1 MSKYWNPEFCVADFT
16 IEDDTVICDSFY
28 QMREVRLQHQRFDG
42 GTVSLKRDLFWRP
55 DAVCVLL
62 YDHVRETVVLIEQ
75 FRIGAI
81 DHPRSPWLLELVAG
95 LVEPGETI
103 EDVACRESI
112 EEAGAQILHLEHI
125 SRFTPS
131 PGGVRE
137 YIDLYCGC
145 VNSEGLGG
153 IHGLE
158 GEGENI
164 KVHLFPVDT
173 AIAMVKSGD
182 VDNAAGI
189 IALQWLQLNRS
200 MIKEKWSTNV
210 E

>member
-1 MSKYWNPEFCVADFT
+1 MSKYWNPEFSGADVE
-16 IEDDTVICDSFY
+16 IEEDAIICNSFY
-28 QMREVRLQHQRFDG
+28 QMREVKLRHERFEG
-42 GTVSLKRDLFWRP
+42 GKVHLKRDLFWRP

-62 YDHVRETVVLIEQ
+62 YDPWRDYIVLIEQ
-75 FRIGAI
+75 FRIGTI

-95 LVEPGETI
+95 LVEPGETTQ
-103 EDVACRESI
+103 EVARRESV
-112 EEAGAQILHLEHI
+112 EEAGAEILQLEHI

-145 VNSEGLGG
+145 VNSDGLGG

-164 KVHLFPVDT
+164 KVHLFPVQD
-173 AIAMVKSGD
+173 AVAMIQTGD
-182 VDNAAGI
+182 VDNASAI
-189 IALQWLQLNRS
+189 IALQWLQLNHSVIRD
-200 MIKEKWSTNV
+200 KWCADIV
-210 E
+210 